1 MKPTNTL
8 PIDVILKR
16 FENPDEIRTFPRGR
30 FEVVRIGDMTIG
42 RATYEP
48 GWRWSVD
55 VGKALGRASCD
66 VEHVGIVLAGRADVT
81 MDDGRVWEIRA
92 GDLFSIPAGHDSSVL
107 GDQPYISLHLMG
119 ANAYARNEDAQASP
133 GPT

>member
-1 MKPTNTL
+1 MKPSNTL

-81 MDDGRVWEIRA
+81 MDDGRAWEIRA
-92 GDLFSIPAGHDSSVL
+92 GDLFSIPPGHDSSVL
-107 GDQPYISLHLMG
+107 GDQPYVSLHLMG

-133 GPT
+133 GRT